1 MPVLCSI
8 PSAQL
13 FFASG
18 THGQQPASAETSLKK
33 ASACVCGV
41 GTLHSHA
48 DASIHP
54 CLEESYGNHH
64 CSTTDHPRTTLSTR
78 MARDGIL
85 ALSYALCI
93 LASSACNVW
102 KCRRTSPW

>member
-33 ASACVCGV
+33 ASACVCGI

-54 CLEESYGNHH
+54 FLEESYGNHH
-64 CSTTDHPRTTLSTR
+64 RSTTDHPRTTLSNPIVHDANLCLCLSLFILGSSVCHR
-78 MARDGIL
+78 M
-85 ALSYALCI
+85 
-93 LASSACNVW
+93 
-102 KCRRTSPW
+102 